1 MSRILWLLLLLT
13 ACTDTAGPSEGLVCS
28 ASVDPAIVVSL
39 VDIVTGSQGLPGF
52 PHSAELMAR
61 RFGSVRDG
69 DYVDSLRALASNE
82 DTLLSV
88 RAAPERPGRY
98 DVLVR
103 IEGYRDWQTLG
114 VAVEPGVCHVQTVEL
129 RAVLQPARKPQA
141 RFVTRPR

>member
-13 ACTDTAGPSEGLVCS
+13 ACTDTAAPGERFLC
-28 ASVDPAIVVSL
+28 AANVDPAIVVSL
-39 VDIVTGSQGLPGF
+39 VDSVIGSQGLPGF

-69 DYVDSLRALASNE
+69 GYVDSLRALASNE

-103 IEGYRDWQTLG
+103 IEGYRDWQTIG

-129 RAVLQPARKPQA
+129 RAVLQPA
-141 RFVTRPR
+141 